1 MTEYIAQEVQKVLE
15 TLRSRRLSES
25 TLRACHRRLQ
35 KLAYL
40 DEVQKHPALTRS
52 ETARLEHCLLE
63 QASTSLSR
71 MTIHYCDYVEMYM
84 NAAPPSEERLEAV
97 QQGIRTLNHISVT
110 LERLRRALQ
119 ETAPAETKG

>member
-1 MTEYIAQEVQKVLE
+1 MTEYITREAQKVLE

-25 TLRACHRRLQ
+25 TLRACHHRLQ

-40 DEVQKHPALTRS
+40 DEAQKHSTLTRD
-52 ETARLEHCLLE
+52 ETARLERCLLE
-63 QASTSLSR
+63 QASNSLSR
-71 MTIHYCDYVEMYM
+71 MTIHYCDYVEAYM
-84 NAAPPSEERLEAV
+84 NAAPPDEKRLETV

-119 ETAPAETKG
+119 ETAPAETKD